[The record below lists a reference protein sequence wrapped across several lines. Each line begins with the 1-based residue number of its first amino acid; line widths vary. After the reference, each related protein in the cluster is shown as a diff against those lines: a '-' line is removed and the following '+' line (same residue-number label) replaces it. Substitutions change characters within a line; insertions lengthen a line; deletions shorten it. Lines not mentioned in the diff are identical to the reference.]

1 MSIIQNIRERGA
13 WIIFT
18 IIVIALVAFILQDGV
33 GRQNRGG
40 NTNTIGTVNGQ
51 PIQKADFEEKV
62 EIQVQN
68 YAAQGIKREQI
79 IGFLW
84 NQEVD
89 LLLFKSEQEK
99 LGITVG
105 NKELNDVLFG
115 NESPFKQEF
124 TDRATGEFKAND
136 ARQAIAQIKKSKN
149 ADQIKQ
155 IEKFY
160 ITPSIENRQRSKY
173 QALVIKGIQFP
184 KWLANKEFAESN
196 AISNISYVGVPY
208 NSIIDSTIK
217 VSNEE
222 IGAYLKDN
230 APAYQVD
237 ETSRN
242 ISYVVF
248 SAAPSSADTL
258 NAYNQVIALKE
269 GFKSTPDVVSYLNKV
284 GTENNFYNSYISKN
298 RIQVPQKDSILSLP
312 VGGVFGPYI
321 DGKNLTIAKVV
332 GTAQWPDSTSVRHIL
347 IATTNPQNG
356 QQIKD
361 DSVAKK
367 LADSISTAIRGGASF
382 DALCQKYS
390 DDQGSKPTGG
400 KIEMFPQA
408 QMTTVFNDF
417 SFANPVGTKQ
427 VIKTE
432 FGYHYV
438 EILKQTPRTTAY
450 KIAYLSKA
458 LLPSTETINA
468 ASTAAA
474 QFASSSKDLKSFN
487 ANAVKANKQALP
499 ATNIKENDFSIQGI
513 GDSRT
518 MVRWIFEKSV
528 NDISEPFE
536 VEDNYLVA
544 IITGEEKKG
553 LMSVEAARPQVE
565 GIVRDQK
572 KAAIIKSSLKGNS
585 LEAYANSGKTT
596 VQKLDSIGFAFS
608 MLANVGNEPKI
619 IGAAFNKNLLN
630 KISEPI
636 AGNTGVFVLSVNA
649 LGAKPAQQDPVLYQ
663 DETLQRLRNIM
674 FRTNVALRKAAK
686 IKDNR
691 FKVY

>member
-33 GRQNRGG
+33 GRQNSG
-40 NTNTIGTVNGQ
+40 NSTSTIGIVNGQ
-51 PIQKADFEEKV
+51 EIQKVDFEEKV

-89 LLLFKSEQEK
+89 LLLFKTEQEK

-115 NESPFKQEF
+115 NESPFRQEF
-124 TDRATGEFKAND
+124 TDRATGAFNAND

-160 ITPSIENRQRSKY
+160 IAPSIENRQRSKY

-196 AISNISYVGVPY
+196 AISNISYVSVPY
-208 NSIIDSTIK
+208 NSIIDST
-217 VSNEE
+217 VTVNNDE
-222 IGAYLKDN
+222 IASYLKN
-230 APAYQVD
+230 NEASYQVE

-242 ISYVVF
+242 ISFVVF
-248 SAAPSSADTL
+248 SAAPSSSDSVSV
-258 NAYNQVIALKE
+258 YNQVIALKE
-269 GFKSTPDVVSYLNKV
+269 GLRSTTDVAAYLNKV
-284 GTENNFYNSYISKN
+284 GTENIFYNSYLSKN

-321 DGKNLTIAKVV
+321 DGKNLSIAKVV
-332 GTAQWPDSTSVRHIL
+332 GTTQWPDSTSVRHIL

-367 LADSISTAIRGGASF
+367 LADSISIAIRGGASF
-382 DALCQKYS
+382 EILCQQYS
-390 DDQGSKPTGG
+390 DDQGSKPAGG
-400 KIEMFPQA
+400 KMEMFPQA
-408 QMTTVFNDF
+408 QMTPAFNDF

-427 VIKTE
+427 VVKTE

-438 EILKQTPRTTAY
+438 EILKQTPKVSSY
-450 KIAYLSKA
+450 KIAYLSKP
-458 LLPSTETINA
+458 LLPSTETINT

-474 QFASSSKDLKSFN
+474 QFATSSLDLKSFN
-487 ANAVKANKQALP
+487 ASAVKLNKQALP
-499 ATNIKENDFSIQGI
+499 ATNIKESDFSIQGI

-518 MVRWIFEKSV
+518 MVRWVYEKSV
-528 NDISEPFE
+528 GDVSEPFE
-536 VEDNYLVA
+536 IEDNYLVA
-544 IITGEEKKG
+544 IITGEDKKG
-553 LMSVEAARPQVE
+553 LMGVEAARPQVE
-565 GIVRDQK
+565 GVVRDQK
-572 KAAIIKSSLKGNS
+572 KATIIKASLKGNT
-585 LEAYANSGKTT
+585 LEAYASSGKTI
-596 VQKLDSIGFAFS
+596 VQKLDSIVYAFS
-608 MLANVGNEPKI
+608 VLANVGNEPKV
-619 IGAAFNKNLLN
+619 IGAAFNKGLLN
-630 KISEPI
+630 KVGEPI
-636 AGNTGVFVLSVNA
+636 AGNTGVFVVSVNA
-649 LGAKPAQQDPVLYQ
+649 LGAKPAQQDPTVYH

-674 FRTNVALRKAAK
+674 FRTNVALRKAAN

-691 FKVY
+691 SKVY

>member
-40 NTNTIGTVNGQ
+40 NTNTLGTVNGEE
-51 PIQKADFEEKV
+51 IKKVDFEEKV

-68 YAAQGIKREQI
+68 YASQGIKREQI

-124 TDRATGEFKAND
+124 TDRATGEFKVNE
-136 ARQAIAQIKKSKN
+136 ARQAIAQLKKSKN
-149 ADQIKQ
+149 TDQIKQ

-184 KWLANKEFAESN
+184 KWLADKEFTESN
-196 AISNISYVGVPY
+196 AISNISYVSVPY

-217 VSNEE
+217 VSNDEVST
-222 IGAYLKDN
+222 YLKEN
-230 APAYQVD
+230 EAAYQVD

-242 ISYVVF
+242 ISFVVF
-248 SAAPSSADTL
+248 SAAPSQNDTV
-258 NAYNQVIALKE
+258 NAYNQIVSLKE
-269 GFKSTPDVVSYLNKV
+269 GLRTATDVSSYLNKV
-284 GTENNFYNSYISKN
+284 GSDNVFYNSYLSKN

-312 VGGVFGPYI
+312 VGGVFGPYV
-321 DGKNLTIAKVV
+321 DGKNFTIAKVV
-332 GTAQWPDSTSVRHIL
+332 GTTQWPDSTSVRHIL

-367 LADSISTAIRGGASF
+367 LADSIGIAIRGGASF
-382 DALCQKYS
+382 DALCQQYS

-408 QMTTVFNDF
+408 QMTPAFNDF

-427 VIKTE
+427 VVKTE
-432 FGYHYV
+432 FGYHYIEV
-438 EILKQTPRTTAY
+438 LKQTPKVQSY
-450 KIAYLSKA
+450 KIAYLSKL

-474 QFASSSKDLKSFN
+474 QFATSSTDLKSFN

-499 ATNIKENDFSIQGI
+499 ATNIKENDFSIQGV
-513 GDSRT
+513 GESRA
-518 MVRWIFEKSV
+518 MVRWVYEKSV

-536 VEDNYLVA
+536 VLDNYLVA
-544 IITGEEKKG
+544 IITSEDKKG
-553 LMSVEAARPQVE
+553 LMSVDAARPQVE
-565 GIVRDQK
+565 GIIRDEK
-572 KAAIIKSSLKGNS
+572 KATLIKTTLKGSS
-585 LEAYANSGKTT
+585 LEAYATAGKTI
-596 VQKLDSIGFAFS
+596 VQKVDSIGYAFS
-608 MLANVGNEPKI
+608 MLANVGNEPKV
-619 IGAAFNKNLLN
+619 IGAAFNKGLVN
-630 KISEPI
+630 KVSEPI
-636 AGNTGVFVLSVNA
+636 AGNTGVFVVSVSA
-649 LGAKPAQQDPVLYQ
+649 LGAKPAQQDPSLYK
-663 DETLQRLRNIM
+663 DETLQRLRNVM
-674 FRTNVALRKAAK
+674 FRTNVALRKAAS

-691 FKVY
+691 SKVY

>member
-1 MSIIQNIRERGA
+1 MSIIQNIRERGT
-13 WIIFT
+13 WIIFI

-33 GRQNRGG
+33 GRQNGS
-40 NTNTIGTVNGQ
+40 NTSSLGTVNGEE
-51 PIQKADFEEKV
+51 IKKVEFEEKV

-68 YAAQGIKREQI
+68 YASQGIKREQI

-89 LLLFKSEQEK
+89 LLLFKTEQEK

-115 NESPFKQEF
+115 NESPFRQEF
-124 TDRATGEFKAND
+124 TDRATGEFKVND
-136 ARQAIAQIKKSKN
+136 ARQAIAQLKKSKN
-149 ADQIKQ
+149 ADQINQ

-160 ITPSIENRQRSKY
+160 IAPSIENRQRSKY
-173 QALVIKGIQFP
+173 QALVIKGIQIP
-184 KWLANKEFAESN
+184 KWLADKEFTETN
-196 AISNISYVGVPY
+196 AISNISYVSVPY
-208 NSIIDSTIK
+208 NSIIDSSIK
-217 VSNEE
+217 VSNDEVST
-222 IGAYLKDN
+222 YLKEN
-230 APAYQVD
+230 AAAYQVD

-242 ISYVVF
+242 ISFVVF
-248 SAAPSSADTL
+248 SAAPSSVDSA
-258 NAYNQVIALKE
+258 NVYNQVASLKE
-269 GFKSTPDVVSYLNKV
+269 DFKNASDVASYLNKV
-284 GTENNFYNSYISKN
+284 GTENIFYNSYLSKN
-298 RIQVPQKDSILSLP
+298 RIQVPQKDAILSLP

-321 DGKNLTIAKVV
+321 DGRNFTIAKVV
-332 GTAQWPDSTSVRHIL
+332 GTTQWPDSTSVRHIL

-367 LADSISTAIRGGASF
+367 LADSISIAIRGGASF
-382 DALCQKYS
+382 DALCQQYS

-400 KIEMFPQA
+400 IIEMFPQA
-408 QMTTVFNDF
+408 QMTPAFNDF

-427 VIKTE
+427 VVKTE
-432 FGYHYV
+432 FGYHYT
-438 EILKQTPRTTAY
+438 EILKQTPKVASY
-450 KIAYLSKA
+450 KIAYLSKP

-474 QFASSSKDLKSFN
+474 LFATSSTDLKSFN

-513 GDSRT
+513 GDSRA
-518 MVRWIFEKSV
+518 MVRWVYEKSV

-544 IITGEEKKG
+544 IITSEDKKG
-553 LMSVEAARPQVE
+553 LMGVDAARPQVE
-565 GIVRDQK
+565 GIIRDEK
-572 KAAIIKSSLKGNS
+572 KATIIKTTLKGNS
-585 LEAYANSGKTT
+585 LESYASAGKTI
-596 VQKLDSIGFAFS
+596 VQKLDSIGYVFS
-608 MLANVGNEPKI
+608 MLSNVGNEPKVV
-619 IGAAFNKNLLN
+619 GAAFNKALLN
-630 KISEPI
+630 KVSEPI

-649 LGAKPAQQDPVLYQ
+649 LGAKPAQQDPLSYK
-663 DETLQRLRNIM
+663 DETLQRLRNVM
-674 FRTNVALRKAAK
+674 FRTNVALRKAAS

-691 FKVY
+691 SKVY

>member
-33 GRQNRGG
+33 GRQNRGS

-51 PIQKADFEEKV
+51 PIQKVDFEEKV

-68 YAAQGIKREQI
+68 YASQGIKREQI

-184 KWLANKEFAESN
+184 KWLANKELAASN
-196 AISNISYVGVPY
+196 AISNISYVAVPY

-217 VSNEE
+217 VSNDE
-222 IGAYLKDN
+222 ISAYLKEN
-230 APAYQVD
+230 AAAYQVD
-237 ETSRN
+237 ETSKN

-258 NAYNQVIALKE
+258 NVYNQVIALKE
-269 GFKSTPDVVSYLNKV
+269 GFKSTTDVVSYLNKV

-321 DGKNLTIAKVV
+321 DGRNLTMAKVV
-332 GTAQWPDSTSVRHIL
+332 GTTQWPDSTSVRHIL

-367 LADSISTAIRGGASF
+367 LADSISIAIRGGASF

-390 DDQGSKPTGG
+390 DDQGSKPAGG

-408 QMTTVFNDF
+408 QMTPAFNDF

-438 EILKQTPRTTAY
+438 EILKQTPRTPAY
-450 KIAYLSKA
+450 KIAYLSKT

-474 QFASSSKDLKSFN
+474 QFASSSKDVKSFN

-499 ATNIKENDFSIQGI
+499 ATNIRENDFSIQGI

-518 MVRWIFEKSV
+518 MVRWVFEKSV

-572 KAAIIKSSLKGNS
+572 KATIIKSTLKGNS

-596 VQKLDSIGFAFS
+596 VQKIDSIGFAFS
-608 MLANVGNEPKI
+608 MLPNVGNEPKI
-619 IGAAFNKNLLN
+619 VGAAFNKNLLN

-649 LGAKPAQQDPVLYQ
+649 LGAKPSQQDPVFYQ

-674 FRTNVALRKAAK
+674 FRTNIALRKAAN

>member
-222 IGAYLKDN
+222 IGTYLKDN

-408 QMTTVFNDF
+408 QMTPVFNDF

>member
-1 MSIIQNIRERGA
+1 MSIIQNIRERGT

-33 GRQNRGG
+33 GRQNGS
-40 NTNTIGTVNGQ
+40 TTTTLGTVNGEE
-51 PIQKADFEEKV
+51 IGKVAFEEKV

-68 YAAQGIKREQI
+68 YASQGIKREQI

-89 LLLFKSEQEK
+89 LLLFKSEQQK

-115 NESPFKQEF
+115 NESPFRQEF
-124 TDRATGEFKAND
+124 TDRATGEFKVND
-136 ARQAIAQIKKSKN
+136 ARQAIAQLKKSKN
-149 ADQIKQ
+149 VDQINQ

-160 ITPSIENRQRSKY
+160 IAPSIENRQRSKY

-184 KWLANKEFAESN
+184 KWLADKEFAETN
-196 AISNISYVGVPY
+196 AISNISYVSVPY

-217 VSNEE
+217 VSNDDV
-222 IGAYLKDN
+222 ATYLKQN
-230 APAYQVD
+230 EAAYQVD

-242 ISYVVF
+242 ISFVAF
-248 SAAPSSADTL
+248 SAAPSSVDSA
-258 NAYNQVIALKE
+258 NVYNQVVSLKAD
-269 GFKSTPDVVSYLNKV
+269 FKNANDVSSYLNKV
-284 GTENNFYNSYISKN
+284 GSENIFYNSYLSKN

-312 VGGVFGPYI
+312 IGGVFGPYI
-321 DGKNLTIAKVV
+321 DGRNYSIAKVIA
-332 GTAQWPDSTSVRHIL
+332 TTQWPDSTSVRHIL

-367 LADSISTAIRGGASF
+367 LADSISIAIRGGASF
-382 DALCQKYS
+382 DALCQQYS

-400 KIEMFPQA
+400 TIDMFPQA
-408 QMTTVFNDF
+408 QMTPAFNDF

-427 VIKTE
+427 VVKTE

-438 EILKQTPRTTAY
+438 EILKQTPKVASY
-450 KIAYLSKA
+450 KIAYLSKP
-458 LLPSTETINA
+458 LLPSTETINS

-474 QFASSSKDLKSFN
+474 QFATSSTDIKSFN
-487 ANAVKANKQALP
+487 SNAVKANKQALP

-513 GDSRT
+513 GESRA
-518 MVRWIFEKSV
+518 MVRWVYEKSV

-544 IITGEEKKG
+544 IITSEDKKG
-553 LMSVEAARPQVE
+553 LMGVDAARPQVE
-565 GIVRDQK
+565 GIIRDEK
-572 KAAIIKSSLKGNS
+572 KASIIKTTLKGNS
-585 LEAYANSGKTT
+585 LEAYASAGKTI
-596 VQKLDSIGFAFS
+596 VQKLDSIGYVFS
-608 MLANVGNEPKI
+608 MLSNVGNEPKVV
-619 IGAAFNKNLLN
+619 GAAFNKALLN
-630 KISEPI
+630 KVSEPI

-649 LGAKPAQQDPVLYQ
+649 LGAKPAQQDPLLYKE
-663 DETLQRLRNIM
+663 ETLQRLRNVM
-674 FRTNVALRKAAK
+674 FRTNVALRKAAS

-691 FKVY
+691 SKVY

>member
-33 GRQNRGG
+33 GRQNGGG
-40 NTNTIGTVNGQ
+40 NTNSLGTVNGEE
-51 PIQKADFEEKV
+51 IKKVAFEEKV

-68 YAAQGIKREQI
+68 YASQGIKREQI

-89 LLLFKSEQEK
+89 LLLFKLEQEK
-99 LGITVG
+99 LGISVG

-124 TDRATGEFKAND
+124 TDRATGEFKVND
-136 ARQAIAQIKKSKN
+136 ARQAIAQLKKSKN
-149 ADQIKQ
+149 TDQINQ

-160 ITPSIENRQRSKY
+160 IAPSIENRQRSKY

-184 KWLANKEFAESN
+184 KWLADKEFTESN
-196 AISNISYVGVPY
+196 AISNISYVSVPY
-208 NSIIDSTIK
+208 NSILDNTIK
-217 VSNEE
+217 VTNDDVA
-222 IGAYLKDN
+222 AYLKEN
-230 APAYQVD
+230 KAAYQVE

-242 ISYVVF
+242 INFVVF
-248 SAAPSSADTL
+248 SAAPSSNDSL
-258 NAYNQVIALKE
+258 NVYNQVSSLKE
-269 GFKSTPDVVSYLNKV
+269 GLKSATDVSSYLNKV
-284 GTENNFYNSYISKN
+284 GSDNIFYNSFLSKN
-298 RIQVPQKDSILSLP
+298 RIQIPQKDSILSLP

-321 DGKNLTIAKVV
+321 DGKNYTIAKVV
-332 GTAQWPDSTSVRHIL
+332 GTTQWPDSTSVRHIL

-361 DSVAKK
+361 DSIAKK
-367 LADSISTAIRGGASF
+367 LADSISIAIRGGASF
-382 DALCQKYS
+382 EALCQQYS

-408 QMTTVFNDF
+408 QMTQAFNDF
-417 SFANPVGTKQ
+417 SFSNPVGTKQ
-427 VIKTE
+427 VVKTE
-432 FGYHYV
+432 FGYHYIEV
-438 EILKQTPRTTAY
+438 LKQTPKVASY
-450 KIAYLSKA
+450 KIAYLSKP

-474 QFASSSKDLKSFN
+474 QFATNSTDLKSFN
-487 ANAVKANKQALP
+487 SNAVKVNKQSLP

-513 GDSRT
+513 GETRA
-518 MVRWIFEKSV
+518 MVRWIYEKSV

-544 IITGEEKKG
+544 IITSEDKKG
-553 LMSVEAARPQVE
+553 LMGVETAKPEVE
-565 GIVRDQK
+565 GIIRDQK
-572 KAAIIKSSLKGNS
+572 KATIIKTTFKGNS
-585 LEAYANSGKTT
+585 LEAYANSGKTV
-596 VQKLDSIGFAFS
+596 VQKLDSIGYVFS
-608 MLANVGNEPKI
+608 MLSNVGNEPKI
-619 IGAAFNKNLLN
+619 IGAAFNKSLLN
-630 KISEPI
+630 KVSEPV
-636 AGNTGVFVLSVNA
+636 AGNTGVFVVSVTA
-649 LGAKPAQQDPVLYQ
+649 LGAKPAQQDPLLYKE
-663 DETLQRLRNIM
+663 ETLQRLRNVM
-674 FRTNVALRKAAK
+674 FRTNVALRKAAN

-691 FKVY
+691 SKVY

>member
-33 GRQNRGG
+33 GRQNRGS
-40 NTNTIGTVNGQ
+40 NTNTLGTVNGEE
-51 PIQKADFEEKV
+51 IRKADFEEKV

-68 YAAQGIKREQI
+68 YASQGIKREQI

-89 LLLFKSEQEK
+89 LLLFKTEQEK
-99 LGITVG
+99 LGISVG

-124 TDRATGEFKAND
+124 TDRATGEFKVND
-136 ARQAIAQIKKSKN
+136 ARQAIAQLKKSKN
-149 ADQIKQ
+149 ADQINQ

-160 ITPSIENRQRSKY
+160 IAPSIENRQRSKY

-184 KWLANKEFAESN
+184 KWLADKEFAETN
-196 AISNISYVGVPY
+196 AISNISYVSVPY

-217 VSNEE
+217 VSNDEVS
-222 IGAYLKDN
+222 AYLKEN
-230 APAYQVD
+230 AAAYQVD

-242 ISYVVF
+242 ISFVVF
-248 SAAPSSADTL
+248 SAAPSSIDSV
-258 NAYNQVIALKE
+258 NVYNQVASLKAD
-269 GFKSTPDVVSYLNKV
+269 FKNASDVSSFLNKV
-284 GTENNFYNSYISKN
+284 GSENIFYNSYLSKN

-321 DGKNLTIAKVV
+321 DGRNFTIAKVV
-332 GTAQWPDSTSVRHIL
+332 GTTQWPDSASVRHIL

-367 LADSISTAIRGGASF
+367 LADSISIAIRGGASF
-382 DALCQKYS
+382 DALCQQYS

-408 QMTTVFNDF
+408 QMTPAFNDF
-417 SFANPVGTKQ
+417 SFSNPVGTKQ
-427 VIKTE
+427 VVKTE
-432 FGYHYV
+432 FGYHYM
-438 EILKQTPRTTAY
+438 EILKQTPKVASY
-450 KIAYLSKA
+450 KIAYLSKP

-474 QFASSSKDLKSFN
+474 QFATTSSDLKSFN
-487 ANAVKANKQALP
+487 SNAVKANKQALP
-499 ATNIKENDFSIQGI
+499 ATNIKENDFSIQGV
-513 GDSRT
+513 GESRA
-518 MVRWIFEKSV
+518 MVRWVYEKSV

-544 IITGEEKKG
+544 IITSEDKKG
-553 LMSVEAARPQVE
+553 LMGVETARPQVE
-565 GIVRDQK
+565 GIIRDEK
-572 KAAIIKSSLKGNS
+572 KANIIKTTLKGNS
-585 LEAYANSGKTT
+585 LEAYAAAGKTI
-596 VQKLDSIGFAFS
+596 VQKLDSIGYVFS
-608 MLANVGNEPKI
+608 MLANVGNEPKV
-619 IGAAFNKNLLN
+619 IGAAFNKGLLN
-630 KISEPI
+630 KVGEPI

-649 LGAKPAQQDPVLYQ
+649 LGAKPAQQDPSLYKE
-663 DETLQRLRNIM
+663 ETLQRLRNVM
-674 FRTNVALRKAAK
+674 FRTNVALKKAAN

-691 FKVY
+691 SKVY

>member
-408 QMTTVFNDF
+408 QMTPVFNDF